1 MKRLRTFFPQNIL
14 GEINFDA
21 EYMTDD
27 TIPTLYYLLCQ
38 IDPDHVDMVILFYK
52 FNETYGTISEKY
64 NLSRERV
71 RQIISTVVEK
81 LTTGY
86 YSEVLKIGIKK
97 YYENKVSNA
106 EEIVEMRRCNDRMK
120 KIELTKNDWLDSL
133 NISSR
138 TYFALKRAGINT
150 ISDVLSYGRDNLIR
164 IEGFGLKGYQEI
176 VEVLVKNYG
185 EDPYDWKY
193 VKYPIVN
200 KTQLNNMEQELRNQL
215 NDMTEQIISQMK
227 EIISLVN

>member
-1 MKRLRTFFPQNIL
+1 MKRLKTSFPKNL
-14 GEINFDA
+14 LDKINFNA

-52 FNETYGTISEKY
+52 FNETYGSISAKY

-71 RQIISTVVEK
+71 RQIISTITEK
-81 LTTGY
+81 LAKEY
-86 YSEVLKIGIKK
+86 YLEVLKTGIKK
-97 YYENKVSNA
+97 YYENKVTKA
-106 EEIVEMRRCNDRMK
+106 EEIVEMRRCNDRSV
-120 KIELTKNDWLDSL
+120 KIELTKNEWLDSL

-150 ISDVLSYGRDNLIR
+150 ISDVLAYGRDELIK

-176 VEVLVKNYG
+176 VDVLVKKYG

-200 KTQLNNMEQELRNQL
+200 KTQIINMEQALRQQL
-215 NDMTEQIISQMK
+215 SNMTEQIICQVK
-227 EIISLVN
+227 DIISEKP